1 MSKKVLVA
9 LSGGVDSAVAA
20 YILKEKGFE
29 VSGIMLRL
37 YDKESSTDYAD
48 ALAVCGKLGI
58 PLVYPDCRAEFKER
72 VISRFADEYKAGRT
86 PNPCVDCNRYVKLP
100 LVFEYA
106 EKNGF
111 EYVATGHYAR
121 VIFDDAAGEYR
132 LLRGEDRKKDQSYV
146 LYNLTQKMLSHLLL
160 PIGDVSKEEV
170 REIAEREGFVNANK
184 KDSQDICF
192 IEGDYYEYLEKE
204 CSVTLTPGDFV
215 DMEGRVLGTHKGAVC
230 YTIGQRKGLGLA
242 LPQPMFVVS
251 KDMEKNTVT
260 LGLTEDLMQRDVL
273 AKDVNIISEKEINF
287 PFRATARVRYN
298 QSDQPAT
305 IDITEDGLVK
315 ARFDEPQR
323 AVTSGQS
330 LVIYSDEVVLGG
342 GKII

>member
-20 YILKEKGFE
+20 YILKEKGYE

-37 YDKESSTDYAD
+37 YDKAESTDYDD
-48 ALAVCGKLGI
+48 ALAVCGKLSI
-58 PLVYPDCRAEFKER
+58 PLVYPDCREEFRER
-72 VISRFADEYKAGRT
+72 VIARFAEGYKSGKT
-86 PNPCVDCNRYVKLP
+86 PNPCVDCNRYAKLP

-106 EKNGF
+106 EENGF
-111 EYVATGHYAR
+111 DYVATGHYAR
-121 VIFDDAAGEYR
+121 VVFDEAAGEYC

-192 IEGDYYEYLEKE
+192 VEGDYYEYLQRE
-204 CSVTLTPGDFV
+204 CSVKLTPGDFV
-215 DMEGRVLGTHKGAVC
+215 DMNGNVLGTHKGAVC

-273 AKDVNIISEKEINF
+273 AKDVNIISKKEINF

-298 QSDQPAT
+298 QSDRPAT

-330 LVIYSDEVVLGG
+330 LVIYCGDKVLGG
-342 GKII
+342 GIII

>member
-106 EKNGF
+106 EENGF

-121 VIFDDAAGEYR
+121 VIFDDAAGEYC

-215 DMEGRVLGTHKGAVC
+215 DMNGNVLGTHKGAVC

-342 GKII
+342 GIII